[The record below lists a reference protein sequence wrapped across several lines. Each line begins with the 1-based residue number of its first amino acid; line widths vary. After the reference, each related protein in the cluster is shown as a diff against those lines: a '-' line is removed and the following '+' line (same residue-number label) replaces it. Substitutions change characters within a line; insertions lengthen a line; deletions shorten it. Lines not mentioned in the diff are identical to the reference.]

1 MQGEMYKLPASE
13 MNCSPRCLLNTGQRT
28 GGLAEGQQG
37 RKAPENKPIN
47 FCYLTHKSSNGQKS
61 GHRQQ
66 GSSPPPAGRTKGCSL
81 GSSSCPSAAP
91 ASTQGE
97 GFSPQKNQP
106 KSGTEEEARSRLNIF
121 DSELSVSWEQKAH
134 HRSVHLLRQLLP
146 GVSWREAQASI
157 DSLIGL

>member
-1 MQGEMYKLPASE
+1 MYKLPASE

-66 GSSPPPAGRTKGCSL
+66 GSSPPQRGAPKAARFLLLPLGCSHQYSGRGL
-81 GSSSCPSAAP
+81 L
-91 ASTQGE
+91 
-97 GFSPQKNQP
+97 SPK
-106 KSGTEEEARSRLNIF
+106 KTTEKLNRGGGQ
-121 DSELSVSWEQKAH
+121 VQAQ
-134 HRSVHLLRQLLP
+134 HL
-146 GVSWREAQASI
+146 
-157 DSLIGL
+157 